1 MKNTSDAAP
10 TTVCRHYLLGIRASR
25 STGLLLCSPL
35 STETRVDKR
44 KPSGQYRTEPSDGHT
59 PMVYI
64 VGGGP
69 ARYVTEAAYRAS
81 GLEPD
86 FDKLPT
92 EDEYDA

>member
-1 MKNTSDAAP
+1 M
-10 TTVCRHYLLGIRASR
+10 
-25 STGLLLCSPL
+25 
-35 STETRVDKR
+35 DKR
-44 KPSGQYRTEPSDGHT
+44 KPSGQYRTEPTDGHT
-59 PMVYI
+59 PMVYV

-69 ARYVTEAAYRAS
+69 ATYVTEAAYRAS